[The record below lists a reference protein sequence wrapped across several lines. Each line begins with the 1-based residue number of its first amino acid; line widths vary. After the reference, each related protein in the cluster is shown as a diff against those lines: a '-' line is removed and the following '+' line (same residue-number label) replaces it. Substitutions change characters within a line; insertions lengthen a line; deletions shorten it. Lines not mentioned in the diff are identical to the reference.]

1 MNKSM
6 MPHDEIIVSK
16 IYTVRGQK
24 IMLDKDLAEM
34 YGVETKHLKRQV
46 KRNMER
52 FPEEFMFE
60 LTAKE
65 FENLRSQNG
74 TTSWGGSRYLPFAFT
89 EHGVLMLSGVL
100 NSPTAI
106 QINIKIIK
114 VFTKLREMLLNNK
127 DMILKFEQLD
137 KKIINLGYDVKMH
150 DGEIETIFEL
160 INEIREERKRT
171 KKITVVEGFVKK
183 KSK

>member
-1 MNKSM
+1 MIL
-6 MPHDEIIVSK
+6 HDEFIVSK
-16 IYTVRGQK
+16 IHTLRGQK
-24 IMLDKDLAEM
+24 IMLDKDLAEI

-46 KRNMER
+46 KRNIER

-74 TTSWGGSRYLPFAFT
+74 TTSWGGSRFLPFAFT

-106 QINIKIIK
+106 QMNIKIIK
-114 VFTKLREMLLNNK
+114 VFTKLREMLLNK

-137 KKIINLGYDVKMH
+137 KRIINLGYDVKMH

-160 INEIREERKRT
+160 INEIREERKRS
-171 KKITVVEGFVKK
+171 KKITVVEGLVKK
-183 KSK
+183 K